1 MLCTRQGRTLAQTL
15 ESLVSIN
22 QQLQQPDT
30 AEGILT
36 YAQQMFGMA
45 FHEEWYEKLEKWD
58 EALDAYTRRCD
69 EDPNNIDLVFG
80 RMTCL
85 HALGEWD
92 ELSALAEEHWP
103 HVSMDMRRKISPL
116 AAAASWGMAE
126 WEAMDDYIS
135 VMKHDSADRAWFRAV
150 LNVHRGQFTKATQH
164 ISKARDLLDGE
175 LTALVGESY
184 NRAYRCA
191 LPPSPKGRR
200 FDEAFAQSN
209 CPSTDARRARRDHPV
224 QRVVEGRSGESRA
237 ACRHTE
243 DVDAT
248 VRLDP
253 LIASDAADMRTG

>member
-80 RMTCL
+80 RLTCL

-191 LPPSPKGRR
+191 LPPSPKGVVLMRLLHSQIVR
-200 FDEAFAQSN
+200 
-209 CPSTDARRARRDHPV
+209 V
-224 QRVVEGRSGESRA
+224 QMLAELEEIIQYKESWKGGAENHERRVVIQKTWMRR
-237 ACRHTE
+237 C
-243 DVDAT
+243 
-248 VRLDP
+248 
-253 LIASDAADMRTG
+253 ASILL